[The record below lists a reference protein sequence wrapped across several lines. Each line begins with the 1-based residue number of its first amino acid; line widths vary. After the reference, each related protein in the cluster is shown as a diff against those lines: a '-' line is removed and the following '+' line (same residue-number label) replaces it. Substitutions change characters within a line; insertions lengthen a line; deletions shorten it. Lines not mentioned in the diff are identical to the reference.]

1 MQKSPIF
8 PILTDE
14 TRPTDFLRNYLCL
27 YYDACLNEAANLN
40 LLLDCGTCFFKDT
53 RASLIN

>member
-14 TRPTDFLRNYLCL
+14 TKPTDFLRNYLCL
-27 YYDACLNEAANLN
+27 HYDACLNEAADRNQ
-40 LLLDCGTCFFKDT
+40 LLDCGKCIYKDT
-53 RASLIN
+53 QISFNN